1 MHQGPLQPPDFLP
14 AWVPGFP
21 PAPNLCTAWSAG
33 NCVAPLRNQTAS
45 RPQKKSTSP
54 HTTNILQ
61 RNCGPGVSNKAPLFT
76 VQASVTMSYH
86 RHFQPRMMNPLALH
100 FSPLRVTTTCP
111 FTKVLEI
118 FQAPNHTC
126 VVGSSCYSVSRRRHF
141 GLSPS

>member
-1 MHQGPLQPPDFLP
+1 MHQGPLQPPDLP
-14 AWVPGFP
+14 SAQVPGFP
-21 PAPNLCTAWSAG
+21 PAPSLCAAWSAG
-33 NCVAPLRNQTAS
+33 NCVALLRNQTAS

-54 HTTNILQ
+54 HITNILQ

-86 RHFQPRMMNPLALH
+86 RHFQLRMMNPLALH
-100 FSPLRVTTTCP
+100 FSPLRVTTCP

>member
-1 MHQGPLQPPDFLP
+1 MHQGPFEPPDLP
-14 AWVPGFP
+14 PAYVSGFP
-21 PAPNLCTAWSAG
+21 PAPSLCAARSAG
-33 NCVAPLRNQTAS
+33 NCVALLRDQTAS
-45 RPQKKSTSP
+45 GRQNESTSP

-61 RNCGPGVSNKAPLFT
+61 SNCRPGVSNEAPLFT

-100 FSPLRVTTTCP
+100 FSPLWVTTTCP

-126 VVGSSCYSVSRRRHF
+126 VVGTSCYSVSRRRH
-141 GLSPS
+141 LV